1 MSKYFPDYNEGEKD
15 GEEDGEEDVG
25 EKDRKRIKIEA
36 QAKDALIEKLQRE
49 IDALKNPQ
57 QNVINRFSNNYLEQF
72 TS

>member
-1 MSKYFPDYNEGEKD
+1 MSKDFPDYNEGEKD
-15 GEEDGEEDVG
+15 GEENVG
-25 EKDRKRIKIEA
+25 EKDRKRAEIEA

-57 QNVINRFSNNYLEQF
+57 PNGINRFSNNYLEQF